1 VSGFRRAILTLR
13 WRQRAAVISSHLSL
27 PPSSKRSFEVR
38 QDLGEKAN
46 FSAERSMSL
55 RRSMSGGSSPPPLVI
70 QLGPRR
76 ALSAAEDA
84 EYRTLFLSI
93 DADGGGTIDPD
104 EMLSAMHGA
113 GRADVTAADVAALFA
128 AIDEDG
134 NGELDVDEFVEAMSR
149 MEAPPSDDA
158 ANADSPSSQSSGSL
172 GGALLSMFGKKNAA
186 GQQPVDP
193 VEAARIKALQAQV
206 ADTTRVLNEFYS
218 VSGAGCGRRC
228 CWLFV
233 RSSSPP
239 PPPPAAAVRRGTR
252 RNPSHRK
259 REIRLETTRVAWARV
274 CVGVSRPSYP
284 SYPSLLRRD
293 GDLANAPVPL
303 ALGRRA
309 RDLPALGRA
318 RHALLSRV
326 PRDPGE

>member
-1 VSGFRRAILTLR
+1 MCACAHRGGVDLSCCAPPPSPPPLGNVYLPAVLVSTFVAREHGARHIFVSGFRRAILTLR
-13 WRQRAAVISSHLSL
+13 WRERAAVISSHLISL
-27 PPSSKRSFEVR
+27 PPSSNRSFEVR
-38 QDLGEKAN
+38 EELGEKEN
-46 FSAERSMSL
+46 VSAERSMSL
-55 RRSMSGGSSPPPLVI
+55 RRSTLRRSTSGGSSPPPLVI
-70 QLGPRR
+70 QLGPPRV
-76 ALSAAEDA
+76 LSAAEDA

-172 GGALLSMFGKKNAA
+172 GGALLSLFGKKNAA

-193 VEAARIKALQAQV
+193 LEAARIKALQAQV

-218 VSGAGCGRRC
+218 VSGAGCGRRFAPGPLLLAVC
-228 CWLFV
+228 SFFF
-233 RSSSPP
+233 S
-239 PPPPAAAVRRGTR
+239 AAAAACCCCCPP
-252 RNPSHRK
+252 RN
-259 REIRLETTRVAWARV
+259 AA
-274 CVGVSRPSYP
+274 
-284 SYPSLLRRD
+284 
-293 GDLANAPVPL
+293 
-303 ALGRRA
+303 
-309 RDLPALGRA
+309 
-318 RHALLSRV
+318 
-326 PRDPGE
+326 